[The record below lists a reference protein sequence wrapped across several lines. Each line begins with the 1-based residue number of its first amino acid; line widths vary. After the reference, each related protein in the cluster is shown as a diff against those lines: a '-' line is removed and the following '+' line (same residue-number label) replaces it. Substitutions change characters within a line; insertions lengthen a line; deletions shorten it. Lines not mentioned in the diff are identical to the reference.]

1 LSAVIDASVVLAW
14 LQDEPGSDVAERH
27 LVEGIIGAANWSEVL
42 QKARQHGAQP
52 GLVAR
57 LLTSFFG
64 LRVVDATSEDAERAA
79 DLWVSGSTFS
89 LADRLCLALGL
100 RLGLAVVT
108 TDAAGWSEVEVNE
121 VLPDEDH
128 LAVQ

>member
-1 LSAVIDASVVLAW
+1 VSVVIDASVVLAW
-14 LQDEPGSDVAERH
+14 LQDEPGSDIVERH
-27 LVEGIIGAANWSEVL
+27 MVEGIIGAANWSEVL

-57 LLTSFFG
+57 LLTSFG
-64 LRVVDATSEDAERAA
+64 LNVVDVTAEDGERAA
-79 DLWVSGSTFS
+79 DLWAAGSSLS

-108 TDAAGWSEVEVNE
+108 TDGAWRSLTHGPKVIVAR
-121 VLPDEDH
+121 
-128 LAVQ
+128 